1 MTSIEKAPETGR
13 RSGKR
18 GPTRGTLLAIAL
30 LLASSAGVRLYGV
43 AGQAFARGAAEEDG
57 AEAMGD
63 GEPQACKTEADIA
76 AVLGRLL
83 ERERAVEAREAAL
96 AERAQALD
104 LAEAKVR
111 ENIDALTAAQEA
123 LRATMAAAETA
134 AEDDISRLTAVYENM
149 KPRDAAAVFETMD
162 PEFAAGF
169 LGRMRPEAAAGIM
182 AGLKA
187 ETAYGISVV
196 LAGRNANVPTK

>member
-1 MTSIEKAPETGR
+1 MTSAQKTREPVRKSR
-13 RSGKR
+13 KR

-43 AGQAFARGAAEEDG
+43 AGQALARGATGPEEAG
-57 AEAMGD
+57 AMG
-63 GEPQACKTEADIA
+63 GAEPQACKTESDIA

-96 AERAQALD
+96 AGRAQALD

-123 LRATMAAAETA
+123 LRATMAMAETA

-162 PEFAAGF
+162 PDFAAGF